1 MKHLKEFRATP
12 ETVQEATDLY
22 NKNGIQI
29 TRYSAGQGKL
39 GVQVSTGFKKF
50 IQLTE
55 PQMKTLAQ
63 ILPKIQKDL
72 RKDLKKEDIDHICE
86 SKYHVCAVVVEHP
99 EWGVGKPIIGRHAEP
114 DDNGNVEWYDVEFAH
129 GIEEKVYAEGLNILD
144 EMNHGKK
151 KKTEGNAFTM
161 ALKAAKEK
169 GDDEFVVAGKKYKV
183 EDYIKKEGVMAK
195 KKKIIDD
202 DASNDQSDDGD
213 GLDKVDPKAAKKKF
227 ADRKDKDIDNDGD
240 VDSSD
245 KFLHKRRKAIG
256 KSMKDEPK
264 GEKGETATMNPKKET
279 KESTI
284 RSRLLSIWEDAAG
297 EKRKKDQNRDEQPT
311 ERNAS
316 AKKMKDGHG
325 ETKDM
330 GPEVGEKSVEAGRA
344 VKGKAKARNSG
355 DAVNSGDQ
363 NIVNKIKEAYASM
376 YEEKSEEL
384 EESILTKN
392 TWAKHSA
399 WKKAHNA
406 LQKMEKQFK
415 GTPKEDDYY
424 ELLNGLYQAVS
435 DWSDDLATD
444 NPWSTKTATKASY
457 AKGDDPAAMLR
468 KDFKDLLGKDAKKFM
483 A

>member
-1 MKHLKEFRATP
+1 MKHLKDFRATT

-22 NKNGIQI
+22 NKGGIQI
-29 TRYSAGQGKL
+29 TRYSAGKGKL

-72 RKDLKKEDIDHICE
+72 RKDLKANNMDPSDDAENGDDVNEGMDGRTSEYKAHRAKLEAQRARRTENNFIYAAKMAKKNGEKTFTI
-86 SKYHVCAVVVEHP
+86 
-99 EWGVGKPIIGRHAEP
+99 GGKQ
-114 DDNGNVEWYDVEFAH
+114 YDVEEALSK
-129 GIEEKVYAEGLNILD
+129 EKKEGYGAIP
-144 EMNHGKK
+144 KK
-151 KKTEGNAFTM
+151 KKDAEAYHH
-161 ALKAAKEK
+161 
-169 GDDEFVVAGKKYKV
+169 D
-183 EDYIKKEGVMAK
+183 K
-195 KKKIIDD
+195 KKKVLDD
-202 DASNDQSDDGD
+202 DASNDKSDDGD

-240 VDSSD
+240 VDDSD

-264 GEKGETATMNPKKET
+264 GEKGETATMNPKKDT

-284 RSRLLSIWEDAAG
+284 RQRLLSIWEDAAG
-297 EKRKKDQNRDEQPT
+297 EKRKKDQNKDKGDS
-311 ERNAS
+311 NLS
-316 AKKMKDGHG
+316 NSDKKMKDGHG
-325 ETKDM
+325 AAQEM
-330 GPEVGEKSVEAGRA
+330 GPETGEKSVDAGKA
-344 VKGKAKARNSG
+344 VKGQAKARNSG
-355 DAVNSGDQ
+355 DAVKSGDQ
-363 NIVNKIKEAYASM
+363 NVINKVKEAYLSM
-376 YEEKSEEL
+376 YEEKSDEL

-392 TWAKHSA
+392 TWGKHSA

-415 GTPKEDDYY
+415 GTPKEDEYY
-424 ELLNGLYQAVS
+424 EVLNGLYHAVS
-435 DWSDDLATD
+435 DWSDEMAAD
-444 NPWSTKTATKASY
+444 NPWSTKTATKSSY